1 MKLSKLRV
9 PLIPVRSSQAA
20 TPTHGRPG
28 DPRPDPPERGE
39 RLFCSKPFT
48 WFEVSRF
55 TREGEVFTCCP
66 SWLDTPIGNL
76 DEQSVADVWNSQAA
90 QDIRRS
96 ILDGTFD
103 YCNADRCPH
112 LQTLT
117 EPVQRVSDV
126 TDPVMQQIIRDRI
139 VALPFGPRAV
149 NCSHDRSCNLSCPS
163 CRTELIIETDRR
175 DQISRIQRRIN
186 DEALRDAEL
195 LYITGSGDPFGSPF
209 FRHWLRTMR
218 RADMPKL
225 QTLHLH
231 TNGLLWTPGMWES
244 IPAEIRGLVRYADIS
259 IDAATEGTYA
269 INRRGGRWDV
279 LMENLRFISSLRR
292 NGPLTW
298 LGIGFVVQENNFREM
313 PAFVELGRRFD
324 VDAIPFSQLVNWET
338 YSPGEYQRR
347 AVHHPGHAAHDQ
359 FLSLLEDPIF
369 DDPIVFM
376 SNLTQLRAAPTSG

>member
-1 MKLSKLRV
+1 MKLPRLRI
-9 PLIPVRSSQAA
+9 PLIPVATRHTA
-20 TPTHGRPG
+20 TPASPQAKSKRPAPTG
-28 DPRPDPPERGE
+28 GGE

-48 WFEVSRF
+48 WFEVSRGA
-55 TREGEVFTCCP
+55 REGEVFTCCP
-66 SWLDTPIGNL
+66 SWLETPIGNL
-76 DEQSVADVWNSQAA
+76 DEQSVADVWNSPMAQA
-90 QDIRRS
+90 IRRS

-103 YCNADRCPH
+103 YCRADRCPH
-112 LQTLT
+112 LQTIT
-117 EPVQRVSDV
+117 EPVQRVSRV
-126 TDPVMQQIIRDRI
+126 TDPVMQGIIRDRI
-139 VALPFGPRAV
+139 TALPFGPRAV

-163 CRTELIIETDRR
+163 CRTELIIETERR

-225 QTLHLH
+225 ETLHFH
-231 TNGLLWTPGMWES
+231 TNGLLWTPAMWES
-244 IPAEIRGLVRYADIS
+244 IPAEMRGLVRYADIS

-269 INRRGGRWDV
+269 INRRGGHWDV

-292 NGPLTW
+292 DGPLTW

-313 PAFVELGRRFD
+313 PAFVELGRRFG
-324 VDAIPFSQLVNWET
+324 VDTIHFSQLVNWET
-338 YSPGEYQRR
+338 YSPAEYQRR
-347 AVHHPGHAAHDQ
+347 AVHHPGHHAHDE

-376 SNLTQLRAAPTSG
+376 SNLTHLRGAPASG